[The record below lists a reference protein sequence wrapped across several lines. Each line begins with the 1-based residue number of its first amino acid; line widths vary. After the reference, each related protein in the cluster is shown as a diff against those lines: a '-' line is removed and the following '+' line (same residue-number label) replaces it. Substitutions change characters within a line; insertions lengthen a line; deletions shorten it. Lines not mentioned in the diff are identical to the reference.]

1 MDSIKQLYTKKL
13 MKKFFDSHLQPVMQ
27 VLGIWIAEILTFY
40 LRHGLIRSPHF
51 EKARVL
57 QIPH

>member
-1 MDSIKQLYTKKL
+1 
-13 MKKFFDSHLQPVMQ
+13 MKKKFDSQLEPVMQ

-57 QIPH
+57 QIAH